1 MRSLRNFFSKG
12 KDVTPSFIGFRH
24 PSGIGVRSKYY
35 AVPLSRGASG
45 FTRALAEDAALTF
58 IENSTQSS
66 DVAGMKDFAETF
78 LPQLAR
84 HRNTAGI
91 FIVAV
96 GDETTT
102 AQEVSALIQS
112 SGTVCEY
119 LVISDCRDMEVATNL
134 AIATA
139 QELKSMALSGIDRI
153 ESCDLTITYRDEPT
167 AYPELLALLEKSGF
181 TVNSRKVQGERAKYL
196 AEAATDGAH
205 VILSFLAPDE
215 YPTGTLVTPVI
226 NIASHSQMHQVISSE
241 CDLQA
246 DATHEEIVNSVSMA
260 FGMVPTHTEAVGII
274 EPLFTANVA
283 TLNDEDGEGEICLLP
298 AHPALNSFLIDI
310 VTNQAGF
317 FLRDYQNL
325 SLGSLQAKKILV
337 IGTGGAEDRFADLL
351 ATDARVQKLTVS
363 QSGSLRELA
372 GRILSHL

>member
-1 MRSLRNFFSKG
+1 MRSLRNIFSRG

-45 FTRALAEDAALTF
+45 FTRALAEDSALTF

-66 DVAGMKDFAETF
+66 DVVGMKQFAETF
-78 LPQLAR
+78 LPELAR

-96 GDETTT
+96 GDESTP
-102 AQEVSALIQS
+102 AQEVSAQIQS

-119 LVISDCRDMEVATNL
+119 LVISDCQDMEVATNL

-139 QELKSMALSGIDRI
+139 QELKSMALSGIDRL
-153 ESCDLTITYRDEPT
+153 ESSDLTITYRDEPT
-167 AYPELLALLEKSGF
+167 GYPELLALLEKSGF
-181 TVNSRKVQGERAKYL
+181 TVSSRQVQGERAKYL
-196 AEAATDGAH
+196 AEAATDGSH
-205 VILSFLAPDE
+205 IILSFLATDE

-226 NIASHSQMHQVISSE
+226 NVASTSQMHQEISSE

-260 FGMVPTHTEAVGII
+260 FGMVPTHTEAVGIL
-274 EPLFTANVA
+274 EPFFAANVA
-283 TLNDEDGEGEICLLP
+283 TLNDEDGESEICLVP

-310 VTNQAGF
+310 VSNQAGF

-325 SLGSLQAKKILV
+325 SLDSLKAKKILV
-337 IGTGGAEDRFADLL
+337 IGTGGAEDSFADLL
-351 ATDARVQKLTVS
+351 ATDSRVQKLTVR
-363 QSGSLRELA
+363 QAGSLRELA
-372 GRILSHL
+372 GMILSHL